1 MRPLFSATGGL
12 LLVLAVGIF
21 SPPFAARSEGATFIV
36 NSTADTNDGTCNS
49 LNCTLREAINAAN
62 AAAGADIISFEVG
75 GTIVLT
81 STLPQITDAAGLT
94 IGATPRRVTISG
106 NGAVGILEI
115 ATGARLTLQ
124 GLTLVHG
131 FSTGNGGAIR
141 ALGPLAAT
149 DCTFSEN
156 HAAFGGAIY
165 NSIGSNEWSVTRCT
179 FYQNLATSG
188 GGAIHNGTGN
198 CNIRNSTFVGN
209 TAPNGGALENGSG
222 WSLIVYYST
231 VSGNEAPSGGSVYNG
246 SGFCA
251 LHSTIVANAVSGVNC
266 TGEIY
271 NSGHNLDSGGSCGW
285 SSSNSSMS
293 DTAPMLRPLANYA
306 GPTDTMLPNYFSP
319 AIDAGN
325 PADCPTT
332 DQRGIPRPFGATCD
346 IGAVEF
352 AGEASDLPSIHLLLG
367 G

>member
-21 SPPFAARSEGATFIV
+21 SPPFASRSEGATFIV

-49 LNCTLREAINAAN
+49 SNCTLREAINAAN
-62 AAAGADIISFEVG
+62 TTPGADIISFKVG
-75 GTIVLT
+75 GTILLT
-81 STLPQITDAAGLT
+81 DTLPLITDAAGVT

-106 NGAVGILEI
+106 NGASRILDV
-115 ATGARLTLQ
+115 ASGARLTLQ
-124 GLTLVHG
+124 GLTLIDG
-131 FSTGNGGAIR
+131 YSTGNGGAIR
-141 ALGPLAAT
+141 ALGPLDAQN
-149 DCTFSEN
+149 CTFSKN
-156 HAAFGGAIY
+156 HADFGGAIY
-165 NSIGSNEWSVTRCT
+165 SSIGNEWFAMRCT

-188 GGAIHNGTGN
+188 GGAIYNGVGA
-198 CNIRNSTFVGN
+198 CHVHNSTFVGN

-222 WSLIVYYST
+222 WAMHVYFST

-246 SGFCA
+246 RGLLA

-271 NSGHNLDSGGSCGW
+271 NSGHNLDSGSSCGW
-285 SSSNSSMS
+285 SSSKGSMS
-293 DTAPMLRPLANYA
+293 DTDPLLRPLANYA

-319 AIDAGN
+319 VIDAGN

-332 DQRGIPRPFGATCD
+332 DQRLITRPFGVTSD

-367 G
+367 E